1 MICIQRALQVIWFG
15 PLQHPTHPWVKFFF
29 FLHHMMCYSQF
40 FFRLY
45 DLNFPSNWVHLS
57 FFLLFRWEI
66 CVCMYLIVL
75 NVSGWPAVQNGP
87 SLSEIRRKQGIQEKR
102 LCFCSKFL
110 FHGIFYTFLIYHTPN
125 LSLPELFFL
134 ICCCGLST
142 YNWVTCT
149 ILIVSEGYKQ

>member
-1 MICIQRALQVIWFG
+1 MASHLVWAFTTPHPPLGQILFLSSPYDVLFTIFFPPIWSQFSLKLSTFIFLPADVQVG
-15 PLQHPTHPWVKFFF
+15 DL
-29 FLHHMMCYSQF
+29 FLHELKQC
-40 FFRLY
+40 
-45 DLNFPSNWVHLS
+45 
-57 FFLLFRWEI
+57 
-66 CVCMYLIVL
+66 L
-75 NVSGWPAVQNGP
+75 NVSEWPAVQNGP

>member
-1 MICIQRALQVIWFG
+1 MHTKSIASHLVWAFTTPHP
-15 PLQHPTHPWVKFFF
+15 PLGQIL
-29 FLHHMMCYSQF
+29 FLSSPYDVLF
-40 FFRLY
+40 TIFFRLY

-87 SLSEIRRKQGIQEKR
+87 SLSEIRRKQGIQEKI
-102 LCFCSKFL
+102 LCFCRKFL
-110 FHGIFYTFLIYHTPN
+110 LHGIFCTFLIYQTPN